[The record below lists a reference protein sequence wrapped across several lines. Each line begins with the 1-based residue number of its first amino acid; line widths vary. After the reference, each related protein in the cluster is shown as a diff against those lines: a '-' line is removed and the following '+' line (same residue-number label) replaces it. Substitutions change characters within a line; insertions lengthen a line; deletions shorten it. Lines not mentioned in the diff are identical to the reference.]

1 MIKHL
6 NVYVNKRKER
16 DGKESD
22 RSENNIFLVH
32 AFSCFSSP
40 LISSHLFIIIIIL
53 ILTLILSFSHSL
65 ILVLIIIITI
75 IAVIVLIIIV
85 ILIVFFTFLFINLL
99 QLTKPSQHH
108 SSIKMFYILKNF

>member
-1 MIKHL
+1 MYMLI
-6 NVYVNKRKER
+6 R
-16 DGKESD
+16 GKKGMAKKVIDQRTTSFWFTH
-22 RSENNIFLVH
+22 SLASLFLSSLH
-32 AFSCFSSP
+32 ISSLSLSFSFSP
-40 LISSHLFIIIIIL
+40 L
-53 ILTLILSFSHSL
+53 FSHSL

-75 IAVIVLIIIV
+75 IAVIVLIIIVILIV